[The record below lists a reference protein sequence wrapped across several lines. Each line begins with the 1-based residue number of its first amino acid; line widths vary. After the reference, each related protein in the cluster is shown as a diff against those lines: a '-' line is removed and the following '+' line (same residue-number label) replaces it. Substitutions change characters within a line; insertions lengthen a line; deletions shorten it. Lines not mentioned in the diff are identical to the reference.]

1 MADIDRVC
9 GWCGTPVSD
18 YDVSCEEL
26 PKLPDLPRVPVDP
39 VITKAPRL
47 EVIEGQ
53 QMQYE
58 SVDNA
63 VPDTGAR
70 DLAHY
75 TAEEYP
81 EEVDPYQP
89 TDEARRSRSFTIE
102 DVPAVETEQRQTRQ
116 LVILSIIA
124 AVLVAIAAI
133 IFFVFK
139 PFDSGDSQPAP
150 TPQTAVEETVADVGS

>member
-39 VITKAPRL
+39 VITEAPRL

-58 SVDNA
+58 SVDHA

-70 DLAHY
+70 DF
-75 TAEEYP
+75 EEYP
-81 EEVDPYQP
+81 EEVDPYRP
-89 TDEARRSRSFTIE
+89 TDEARPSRSLTIE

-124 AVLVAIAAI
+124 AVLVAIAAL

-150 TPQTAVEETVADVGS
+150 TDQTAVEETVADVGS